1 MQLRSGLSCPVVSS
15 RFQESAPRTDGA
27 VVACRWRFA
36 FRGFKVVLTPRVRAV
51 GHRKGSKQLLNTSA
65 GLVRTVVRNELTV
78 HGAAPSSVSQRTDDH
93 FEFVRTNELHC
104 KCWDFSM
111 SLFVS
116 CYERRTL

>member
-65 GLVRTVVRNELTV
+65 GLVPTVVRNALIV
-78 HGAAPSSVSQRTDDH
+78 HGRLVQSKNQQSFGV
-93 FEFVRTNELHC
+93 L
-104 KCWDFSM
+104 
-111 SLFVS
+111 
-116 CYERRTL
+116 